1 MNKPRTNNPWIRP
14 LPEKLINKIAAGEVI
29 ERPSAVLKELVENS
43 LDAGASKIEVIVEKS
58 GTKLITVI
66 DNGCGINADQIEI
79 AFSRHATS
87 KISNFEDLEELRSF
101 GFRGE
106 ALPSISSV
114 SKLHIITKTRDDDTG
129 TEMII
134 EGGVIQSKKPV
145 AALLGTKIEVRDLF
159 FNTPARR
166 KFLKTETTE
175 ARYLTRNAVA
185 MALSADNVNF
195 SYTLNGRKVFRLDD
209 NQIDLKQRVR
219 DVLMGSR
226 DNRLID
232 IESESE
238 FMRIQGHLS
247 LPDNLRQN
255 QYSLYIFINNR
266 YIKSQT
272 LVHAITAGYKE
283 LLPRSNYP
291 LGAVFLHIDPSR
303 VDVNVHPTK
312 AEVRLSDERK
322 VHDLLYQAVKKAVF
336 STSGVN
342 SPSIRF
348 AEENNHPG
356 ITKDEALKRLKAM
369 EAKEGNQRNSS
380 FVSELYTRTD
390 RKADR
395 QFTNTQFHKESNYTD
410 IDDYKESDSEIDKSE
425 GVVFLGALSELYL
438 IFKKRDELMIIDQHT
453 AHERVLYEENMK
465 LMDDGAAVSQNLL
478 FPINIDLTP
487 DRYALYEE
495 ARDILSRAGFSA
507 EPFGSGTV
515 MLSAVPISISK
526 KSPEK
531 IFNAILEDVE
541 NLQKEGEDLKK
552 AVAQSMACRAA
563 VMAGD
568 RLSPDEA
575 KALYKKLM
583 VADNKYSCPHGRPI
597 ILKLKKDELDARFG
611 RK

>member
-145 AALLGTKIEVRDLF
+145 AAPLGTKIEVRDLF